1 MSKKSLLN
9 LIPKPILKKAIN
21 ELESVLEENET
32 TSPKQKRDE
41 TSATEESLGQISVVE
56 KKELYTMAEIVSWAQ
71 ANYPNE
77 DGIALSIIK
86 EKSNDKDYPYLI
98 YLIWCNGN
106 TPLLT
111 KKYKS
116 MAIYCNRI
124 DDELYETFG
133 NNDIITLE

>member
-21 ELESVLEENET
+21 ELESALEENET
-32 TSPKQKRDE
+32 NSPKRNRDE

-56 KKELYTMAEIVSWAQ
+56 KKKLCTMAEIVSWAQ

-98 YLIWCNGN
+98 YL
-106 TPLLT
+106 TP
-111 KKYKS
+111 S
-116 MAIYCNRI
+116 S
-124 DDELYETFG
+124 
-133 NNDIITLE
+133 